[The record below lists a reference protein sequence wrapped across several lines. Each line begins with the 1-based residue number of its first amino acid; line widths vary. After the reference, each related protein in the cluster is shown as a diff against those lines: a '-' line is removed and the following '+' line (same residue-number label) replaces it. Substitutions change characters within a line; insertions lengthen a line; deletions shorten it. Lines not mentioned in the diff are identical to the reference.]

1 MSDKVQETETV
12 EPSDGGGVNSPTLAS
27 DGAAT
32 TESKLPPAT
41 LANGLPGAT

>member
-1 MSDKVQETETV
+1 MSDTVQETETV
-12 EPSDGGGVNSPTLAS
+12 EPADGSGVNSPTPAG

-32 TESKLPPAT
+32 TESTLPPAT